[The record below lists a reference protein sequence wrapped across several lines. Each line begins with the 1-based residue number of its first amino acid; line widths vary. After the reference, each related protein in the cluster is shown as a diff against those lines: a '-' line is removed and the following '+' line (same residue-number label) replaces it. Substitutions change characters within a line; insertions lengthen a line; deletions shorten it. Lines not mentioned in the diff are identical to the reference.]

1 MQESRLLNLNEMN
14 LLFNL
19 SELNLLISGELWFDF
34 LSRFVANFISLFIL
48 IRYIFY
54 PNNGQSKYLFIFYMT
69 GLMIFLIS
77 STLDQVTLNIGIALG
92 LFAIFGIIRFR
103 TPPVGLKEM
112 TYLFIS
118 IGMAVINALVE
129 FNVANWF
136 GLTIANFIILS
147 SAFFM
152 EKYTPR
158 QTIIRKVLVFSPSS
172 FAILNSNKL
181 LKKEIEEITGIKII
195 KVDISK
201 MNKVKNEISV
211 YISFKMVEKLPTGL
225 LNDEET
231 EKNQELPKNSY
242 WGSSF
247 SSDY

>member
-1 MQESRLLNLNEMN
+1 MN
-14 LLFNL
+14 ILFNIF
-19 SELNLLISGELWFDF
+19 NPDFAISGELWFDF
-34 LSRFVANFISLFIL
+34 FSRFFVNIISLFIL

-54 PNNGQSKYLFIFYMT
+54 PNNGQSRYLFIFYMT

-129 FNVANWF
+129 FNIANWF
-136 GLTIANFIILS
+136 GLLIANLIILI
-147 SAFFM
+147 SAYIM
-152 EKYTPR
+152 EKYKPR
-158 QTIIRKVLVFSPSS
+158 QTIIRKILIFSPSS
-172 FAILNSNKL
+172 FTILNSNAL
-181 LKKEIEEITGIKII
+181 LKNEIENIMGINII
-195 KVDISK
+195 KAEISK
-201 MNKVKNEISV
+201 MNKVKNEITV
-211 YISFKMVEKLPTGL
+211 NISFKMSEDLPVDFL
-225 LNDEET
+225 DT
-231 EKNQELPKNSY
+231 EIEQEGDNLAGNNY

-247 SSDY
+247 TNQY

>member
-1 MQESRLLNLNEMN
+1 MNILLNI
-14 LLFNL
+14 F
-19 SELNLLISGELWFDF
+19 SPDFSISGELWFDF
-34 LSRFVANFISLFIL
+34 LSRFLVNSISLFIL

-129 FNVANWF
+129 FNIADWF
-136 GLTIANFIILS
+136 GLLIANLIILI
-147 SAFFM
+147 SAFIM
-152 EKYTPR
+152 EKYKPR

-172 FAILNSNKL
+172 FTILNNNVL
-181 LKKEIEEITGIKII
+181 LKKEIQEITGITVLKAE
-195 KVDISK
+195 ISK
-201 MNKVKNEISV
+201 MNKVKNEIAV
-211 YISFKMVEKLPTGL
+211 NISFKMKDDFLVDL
-225 LNDEET
+225 LDSKKTT
-231 EKNQELPKNSY
+231 EDNNPDKNGY
-242 WGSSF
+242 WDSSF
-247 SSDY
+247 SNWY

>member
-1 MQESRLLNLNEMN
+1 MNILLNI
-14 LLFNL
+14 F
-19 SELNLLISGELWFDF
+19 SPDFSISGELWFDF
-34 LSRFVANFISLFIL
+34 LSRFLVNSISLFIL

-129 FNVANWF
+129 FNIADWF
-136 GLTIANFIILS
+136 GLLIANLIILI
-147 SAFFM
+147 SAFIM
-152 EKYTPR
+152 EKYKPR

-172 FAILNSNKL
+172 FTILNNNVL
-181 LKKEIEEITGIKII
+181 LKKEIQEITGITVLKAE
-195 KVDISK
+195 ISK
-201 MNKVKNEISV
+201 MNKVKNEIAV
-211 YISFKMVEKLPTGL
+211 NISFKMKDDFLVDL
-225 LNDEET
+225 LDSKKTTEDNNPDKND
-231 EKNQELPKNSY
+231 Y
-242 WGSSF
+242 WDSSF
-247 SSDY
+247 SNWY

>member
-1 MQESRLLNLNEMN
+1 MNILLNI
-14 LLFNL
+14 FPDF
-19 SELNLLISGELWFDF
+19 SISGELWFDF
-34 LSRFVANFISLFIL
+34 LSRFLVNIISLFIL

-129 FNVANWF
+129 FNIADWF
-136 GLTIANFIILS
+136 GLLIANLIILI
-147 SAFFM
+147 SAFIM
-152 EKYTPR
+152 EKYKPR
-158 QTIIRKVLVFSPSS
+158 QTIIRKVLVFSPSD
-172 FAILNSNKL
+172 FTILNSNARL
-181 LKKEIEEITGIKII
+181 IKEIEEITGITILKAE
-195 KVDISK
+195 ISK
-201 MNKVKNEISV
+201 MNKVKNEITV
-211 YISFKMVEKLPTGL
+211 YISFKMKDISPVVFLDSKK
-225 LNDEET
+225 ET
-231 EKNQELPKNSY
+231 EDDNTNENSY
-242 WGSSF
+242 WDSSF
-247 SSDY
+247 TNQY

>member
-1 MQESRLLNLNEMN
+1 MN

-19 SELNLLISGELWFDF
+19 SISGELWFDF
-34 LSRFVANFISLFIL
+34 LLRFIVNFLSLFIL

-54 PNNGQSKYLFIFYMT
+54 PHNGQSKYLFIFYMT

-129 FNVANWF
+129 FNTANWF
-136 GLTIANFIILS
+136 GLLIANFIILS
-147 SAFFM
+147 SAFIF
-152 EKYTPR
+152 EKYKPR
-158 QTIIRKVLVFSPSS
+158 QTIIRKSLVFAPTS
-172 FAILNSNKL
+172 FTILNSSSL
-181 LKKEIEEITGIKII
+181 LKNEIEEIIGIRII
-195 KVDISK
+195 KADIIK
-201 MNKVKNEISV
+201 MNKVKNEITV
-211 YISFKMVEKLPTGL
+211 DISFRMSDDIPPDFLFEEKKDTAA
-225 LNDEET
+225 ET
-231 EKNQELPKNSY
+231 QSY
-242 WGSSF
+242 WNNSTNF
-247 SSDY
+247 D